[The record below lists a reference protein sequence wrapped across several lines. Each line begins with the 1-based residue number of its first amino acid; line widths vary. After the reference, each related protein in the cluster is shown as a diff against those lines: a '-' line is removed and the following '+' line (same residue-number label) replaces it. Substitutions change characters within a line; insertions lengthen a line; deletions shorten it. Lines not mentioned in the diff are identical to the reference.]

1 MRHVFAIAV
10 FCCAC
15 ASSSPPAP
23 PVSRTALE
31 GVTLAIPTPEDTRP
45 STSAGCGQF
54 VPDLPLRV
62 EKALVAS
69 LGDAG
74 ARFAAGAPWRLIVAI
89 TFAGAGAEYAG
100 SSRTP
105 AAGQSPGLPPDMPP
119 VLSERRG
126 GVNAGWTDTSVAL
139 DATLEREGGLVWHG
153 TVTGHARSAPCV
165 DAPGKLDEALRSAV
179 IQLRSEVVRRMASSP
194 R

>member
-1 MRHVFAIAV
+1 MLRPLFA
-10 FCCAC
+10 FLCCAC
-15 ASSSPPAP
+15 ASAP
-23 PVSRTALE
+23 PQPAISRTALQ
-31 GVTLAIPTPEDTRP
+31 GVTVAIPTPEDGRA

-54 VPDLPLRV
+54 APDLPQRI
-62 EKALVAS
+62 EKALIAS

-74 ARFAAGAPWRLIVAI
+74 AQIARNAPWRLTVAI

-105 AAGQSPGLPPDMPP
+105 AVGQSPGLPPGMPP
-119 VLSERRG
+119 VLSEQRG

-139 DATLEREGGLVWHG
+139 DATLQRDAGLVWHG

-165 DAPGKLDEALRSAV
+165 DPRGQLDQALGSAV
-179 IQLRSEVVRRMASSP
+179 AQLRAEVVRRIASAG